1 MAGRGT
7 ASSAST
13 PAKGF
18 WARAAVRLGEFFPRL
33 NVRRMAV
40 IVRKELLVLLCNRV
54 SRMLIIVPPLMQI
67 VIFGWAAT
75 MEVRNVD
82 VAVLNYDSG
91 RWSRDI
97 LHAIEGSP
105 TFRGVGHLQGEGQI
119 RPAIDQQ
126 KALFVLV
133 FDEEFSRRIDR
144 GEPAEAQVILDGRR
158 SNAAQ
163 IAAYYLER
171 MVAQVA
177 AATPRGQA
185 MQSAAAEVPRLDIR
199 MRCWFN
205 PNLEFQWF
213 FLPNLIG
220 MLSFMLGLVVT
231 GLSVARER
239 EVGTFDQL
247 LVSPAI
253 PTEIALAKLVPGC
266 LIGMIHGTIFL
277 LISVFGFGVP
287 FTGSV
292 VLLYLA
298 MLVFAAA
305 AGGVGLMVSSLSAT
319 QQQAFLGA
327 FTVGVPCILISGS
340 VTPVMNMPLFLQHAS
355 QLNPLRHFTAI
366 TQGVFLKDI
375 TVAAAAVSLGK
386 ITCISIVTVGVAV
399 WMFRRKA

>member
-1 MAGRGT
+1 MARRLGGASTAGRGLV
-7 ASSAST
+7 
-13 PAKGF
+13 
-18 WARAAVRLGEFFPRL
+18 ARGAARLSQLFPRL
-33 NVRRMAV
+33 NLRRMAI
-40 IVRKELLVLLCNRV
+40 IVRKELLVLLCNKV
-54 SRMLIIVPPLMQI
+54 SRLLIIVPPLMQI

-75 MEVRNVD
+75 MEVRNMD
-82 VAVLNYDSG
+82 VAVLNHDSG

-97 LHAIEGSP
+97 IHALEGSP
-105 TFRGVGHLQGEGQI
+105 TFRSVTHLQGEGQI
-119 RPAIDQQ
+119 HPVADRQR
-126 KALFVLV
+126 ALFVLV
-133 FDEEFSRRIDR
+133 FDEEFSRHIEK
-144 GEPAEAQVILDGRR
+144 GEPAQAQVILDGRR

-163 IAAYYLER
+163 IAAYYFER
-171 MVAQVA
+171 IVAQVA

-266 LIGMIHGTIFL
+266 LVGMVHGTIFL
-277 LISVFGFGVP
+277 VISVLGFGVP

-305 AGGVGLMVSSLSAT
+305 SGGVGLMVSSLSAT

-327 FTVGVPCILISGS
+327 FTVGVPCILISGG
-340 VTPVMNMPLFLQHAS
+340 VTPIMNMPVFLQHAS
-355 QLNPLRHFTAI
+355 QLNPLRHFTTI
-366 TQGVFLKDI
+366 IQGVFLKDI

-386 ITCISIVTVGVAV
+386 ITCISIVTVSVAV